1 MTQEI
6 VKIDAAQFGIEENK
20 AKEIAAQFQPM
31 LDKMIELET
40 EFNAIL
46 ERANT
51 EINQSVVSEAKA
63 LRLKYVKIR
72 TGTSDIHKAQKA
84 FYLAG
89 GRFVD
94 GWKNAQEFASQ
105 GIESKLEAIEK
116 HFENIEKE
124 RIAKLQSER
133 SDALQ
138 LYGVDTTHLSLGTM
152 SDEVWDNF
160 FAGTKLN
167 YENRIAAEKKAEAE
181 KLENER
187 KQSLYRDRLNE
198 IATLRQFMTDDETFG
213 IEMSDEDYSALFH
226 SLLERKS
233 QYEAEQ
239 ERIRQ
244 ENERL
249 KKEADQHESQLKK
262 EREEA
267 EAERKRIDAERK
279 KAEDELAAEK
289 KRIEDKERAKAQAE
303 EKARKDAEKEAKK
316 ASAAPDK
323 DKLIA
328 LSNQLK
334 VMELPTLKTDEAN
347 AILREVQVL
356 LGKVCNHIETKCT
369 DI

>member
-31 LDKMIELET
+31 LDKMIELES

-46 ERANT
+46 EKANT

-63 LRLKYVKIR
+63 LRLKYTKIR
-72 TGTSDIHKAQKA
+72 TGTAAIHKEQKA

-105 GIESKLEAIEK
+105 GIESKLESIEK
-116 HFENIEKE
+116 HFENLEKE
-124 RIAKLQSER
+124 RIAKLQSDR

-138 LYGVDTTHLSLGTM
+138 LYGVDTTHLNLGAM

-167 YENRIAAEKKAEAE
+167 YENRIAAEKKAESE
-181 KLENER
+181 RIENER
-187 KQSLYRDRLNE
+187 KQSLYRDRLSE
-198 IATLRQFMTDDETFG
+198 IAGLRQFMADDETFG
-213 IEMSDEDYSALFH
+213 IEMGDEDYSVLFH

-289 KRIEDKERAKAQAE
+289 KRIEDEERAKAQAE

-323 DKLIA
+323 EKMFA
-328 LSNQLK
+328 LRSQLMSISFPEIQDTD
-334 VMELPTLKTDEAN
+334 VNVTLS
-347 AILREVQVL
+347 EV
-356 LGKVCNHIETKCT
+356 KMFISKACAHIENKCT
-369 DI
+369 DL